1 MNRQQRKQT
10 LLQLFQAGVDAVGGM
25 QATRRALA
33 SESLQSTLHAP
44 LHLVAIGKAADA
56 MAQGALC
63 VIGDRLDSA
72 LVITKHDHLSETLK
86 LDSRFETHESGHP
99 MPDEQSLIAGAR
111 LYEYVA
117 GLKEDHLLIF
127 LLSGGA
133 SALVEHL
140 DNDLTLEDLRSTTD
154 QLLASGAPI
163 GEMNR
168 QRRQLSL
175 IKGGKLAS
183 VLRCNVLQLL
193 ISDVPGDKPGD
204 IGSGPL
210 VPDAD
215 TAMPE
220 DLPVWQR
227 VDTRIIASSTIAQ
240 KAVCEAAKARG
251 LSVQQASGN
260 LDGDIVDVSA
270 RVADT
275 LSNAKPGVY
284 IWGGEPTVVLP
295 CSPGRG
301 GRNQHLALSLAK
313 TLATHGSVS
322 ALVCGTDGTD
332 GPTGD
337 AGGLLDESSAKAAV
351 ERGVDIDQYLLA
363 ADAGTALETLD
374 MLVTTGPTGT
384 NVMDLC
390 IAMVV

>member
-33 SESLQSTLHAP
+33 CESLQSTLRAP

-86 LDSRFETHESGHP
+86 VDSRFETYESGHP

-117 GLKEDHLLIF
+117 GLEEDHLLIF

-140 DNDLTLEDLRSTTD
+140 DNELTLGDLRSTTD

-215 TAMPE
+215 TAMPA

-240 KAVCEAAKARG
+240 TAVCEAAKALG

-270 RVADT
+270 RVANT

-295 CSPGRG
+295 PSPGRG

-337 AGGLLDESSAKAAV
+337 AGGLLDESSAVAAV
-351 ERGVDIDQYLLA
+351 ERGVNIDQYLLA

-390 IAMVV
+390 IAIVV

>member
-10 LLQLFQAGVDAVGGM
+10 LLQLFQAGVDAVGGT

-33 SESLQSTLHAP
+33 SESLQSTLNVP

-56 MAQGALC
+56 MAQGALS
-63 VIGDRLDSA
+63 VIGDRLESA
-72 LVITKHDHLSETLK
+72 LVITKHDHLSDTLK
-86 LDSRFETHESGHP
+86 DDHRVECHESGHP
-99 MPDEQSLIAGAR
+99 VPDEQSLIAGAR
-111 LYEYVA
+111 LHEYVA
-117 GLKEDHLLIF
+117 QLPEDHLLIF

-140 DNDLTLEDLRSTTD
+140 DNDLTLEDLRGTTD
-154 QLLASGAPI
+154 KLLASGAPI

-183 VLRCNVLQLL
+183 VLSCKVLQLL
-193 ISDVPGDKPGD
+193 ISDVPGDKLGD

-215 TAMPE
+215 TAMPAE
-220 DLPVWQR
+220 LPVWQR
-227 VDTRIIASSTIAQ
+227 VDTHIIASSTIAQ
-240 KAVCEAAKARG
+240 TAVCAAAKAQG
-251 LSVQQASGN
+251 MKVQQASGN
-260 LDGDIVDVSA
+260 LDGDIGDVSA
-270 RVADT
+270 RVAKT
-275 LSNAKPGVY
+275 LSDAKPGVY

-295 CSPGRG
+295 SSPGRG
-301 GRNQHLALSLAK
+301 GRNQHLALSL
-313 TLATHGSVS
+313 TDVLATHGSVS

-337 AGGLLDESSAKAAV
+337 AGGLVDESGAAAAV
-351 ERGVDIDQYLLA
+351 ERGVDVDQYLRA

-390 IAMVV
+390 IAVVA